1 MGMVNIGLSGVL
13 ANRVALNTTAQNTA
27 NVNTPGY
34 SRQIVSF
41 NATSSGNFVNGINLG
56 GGVEVGSVIRIAEQS
71 SINRLRESNEL
82 AQYSQTYFEGLSN
95 LENMLGA
102 EGLSL
107 TSGLNNFFAAIDE
120 ASVSPESL
128 AFRQQV
134 LTNASALAQQF
145 NAVSTQLNQQQAAQS
160 ERYGALVTNVNSQLE
175 SIAKLNTQL
184 QEDALLGKSV
194 SGLQDSMDKHLN
206 ELAKSVDIQVI
217 YLESGGVEVST
228 PNGQPMVINGY
239 SATLERDLSSGDP
252 YSTDLNI
259 QFQSMLTPV
268 DASLGGEMG
277 AIAALKTEQ
286 YEPIKALLDDMAS
299 ALSTEVNTVL
309 DGGYVLDG
317 TQLNSPDSDLFIVT
331 PGSEASS
338 IAINPNLTPEKLA
351 FAANP
356 NAPGDGSKLTE
367 LSMLSQKS
375 LSIGSVTGKT
385 LYSAYSGLL
394 GDIGI
399 FTRQAESESAAAQ
412 ISLDDAQVIRDSVS
426 AVNSDEEAAN
436 MLLYLNAYEA
446 NMKVISTANQMFQ
459 TLLQAF

>member
-194 SGLQDSMDKHLN
+194 SGLQDSIDKHLN

-317 TQLNSPDSDLFIVT
+317 TQLNSPDSDLFMVT

-412 ISLDDAQVIRDSVS
+412 ISLDDAQVIRVSVS

>member
-56 GGVEVGSVIRIAEQS
+56 GGVEVGSVIRIAELS

>member
-277 AIAALKTEQ
+277 AIAALKTVQ

-299 ALSTEVNTVL
+299 ALSTEVNSVL

-338 IAINPNLTPEKLA
+338 IAINSNLTPEKLA
-351 FAANP
+351 FAASP

>member
-56 GGVEVGSVIRIAEQS
+56 AGVEVGNVIRIAEQS

-82 AQYSQTYFEGLSN
+82 AQYTNTYFEGLSN

-160 ERYGALVTNVNSQLE
+160 ERYGALVTNVNSQLD

-228 PNGQPMVINGY
+228 PNGQPLVINGY

-252 YSTDLNI
+252 YSSDLNI

-277 AIAALKTEQ
+277 AIAALKAEQ
-286 YEPIKALLDDMAS
+286 YEPIKALLNDMAG
-299 ALSTEVNTVL
+299 ALATEVNAVL

-317 TQLNSPDSDLFIVT
+317 TQLTSPDSDLFIVT
-331 PGSEASS
+331 TGSESSS
-338 IAINPNLTPEKLA
+338 IAINPDLTPKKLA
-351 FAANP
+351 FSTSPGSA
-356 NAPGDGSKLTE
+356 GDGGKLTE

-375 LSIGSVTGKT
+375 LSTGSVSGKT

-399 FTRQAESESAAAQ
+399 FTRQAESESTAAQ

>member
-1 MGMVNIGLSGVL
+1 MVNIGLSGVL

-184 QEDALLGKSV
+184 QEDALLGQSV

>member
-145 NAVSTQLNQQQAAQS
+145 NAVSIQLNQQQAAQS

>member
-277 AIAALKTEQ
+277 AIAALKTVQ

-299 ALSTEVNTVL
+299 ALSTEVNSVL

-317 TQLNSPDSDLFIVT
+317 TPLTSPDSDLFIVT

-338 IAINPNLTPEKLA
+338 IAINSNLTPEKLA
-351 FAANP
+351 FAASP

-375 LSIGSVTGKT
+375 LSIGSVTEKT

>member
-34 SRQIVSF
+34 SRQVVNF
-41 NATSSGNFVNGINLG
+41 TATSSGNFINGVNLG
-56 GGVEVGSVIRIAEQS
+56 AGVEVGSVIRIAEQS
-71 SINRLRESNEL
+71 SVNRLRESTEL

-134 LTNASALAQQF
+134 LTNADALAQQF
-145 NAVSTQLNQQQAAQS
+145 NSVYGQLNQQEAAQS
-160 ERYGALVTNVNSQLE
+160 ERYGAVVASVNSQLE

-184 QEDALLGKSV
+184 QEDALLGKSI

-217 YLESGGVEVST
+217 YLDSGGVEVST
-228 PNGQPMVINGY
+228 PNGQPLVINGY
-239 SATLERDLSSGDP
+239 SARLERNITNSDP

-259 QFQSMLTPV
+259 QFQTMVTPV
-268 DASLGGEMG
+268 DASLGGELG
-277 AIAALKTEQ
+277 AIEALKTQQ
-286 YEPIKALLDDMAS
+286 YEPIKTLLNDMAG
-299 ALSTEVNTVL
+299 ALSSEANSVL
-309 DGGYVLDG
+309 SGGYALDG
-317 TQLNSPDSDLFIVT
+317 TQLLSPDSDLFVVT
-331 PGSEASS
+331 VGSEASS
-338 IAINPNLTPEKLA
+338 IAINSTLTPERLA
-351 FAANP
+351 FSSTGQA
-356 NAPGDGSKLTE
+356 GDGGKLTE
-367 LSMLSQKS
+367 LSMLSQKTLTS
-375 LSIGSVTGKT
+375 GSVAGKT

-399 FTRQAESESAAAQ
+399 FTRQAESESTAAQ
-412 ISLDDAQVIRDSVS
+412 ISLEDAQVIRDSVS

-436 MLLYLNAYEA
+436 MMLYLNAYEA

>member
-286 YEPIKALLDDMAS
+286 YEPIKALLNDMAS

-309 DGGYVLDG
+309 DGGYLLDG

-356 NAPGDGSKLTE
+356 SAPGDGSKLTE

-375 LSIGSVTGKT
+375 LSIGSVAGKT

-399 FTRQAESESAAAQ
+399 FTRQAESESMAAQ

-426 AVNSDEEAAN
+426 AVNSDEEAAS

>member
-1 MGMVNIGLSGVL
+1 MVNIGLSGVL